1 MKLTSSNRSRAGRTG
16 YPAGLRSGR
25 AFTLIELLA
34 VIVIIS
40 ILAGLAGPIISR
52 LGSGD
57 KMSAGGR
64 QLLDDLALARSKAM
78 ATRSTVYVVFLPPYL
93 GNSPSAI
100 SPLIPG
106 IDTSYYTNN
115 QDRIVVTNLAAKT
128 YSGYALFSERSVGDQ
143 PGAYSPQY
151 LTEWKELPPGVSIH
165 PEQFLGSPTRTNYVY
180 GDYVQPFSYRSFPFP
195 HAESGVSFTMPY
207 LAFNA
212 RGQLVTG
219 ANFIV
224 QVAEARLSRA
234 RDSANPDQIVL
245 GPSVV
250 TPMAPNAVFMEWE
263 TNGIAQ
269 GINYTNL
276 TIYAHEIEINWL
288 TGRGKFYQPEI
299 Q

>member
-1 MKLTSSNRSRAGRTG
+1 MKLTSRNRSRAGGTG

-40 ILAGLAGPIISR
+40 ILASLAGPIIAR

-78 ATRSTVYVVFLPPYL
+78 ATRSTVYVVFLPPNL
-93 GNSPSAI
+93 SAI
-100 SPLIPG
+100 
-106 IDTSYYTNN
+106 DTTVYTNN
-115 QDRIVVTNLAAKT
+115 QDRIVITNLSAKT

-143 PGAYSPQY
+143 PGTYSPQY
-151 LTEWKELPPGVSIH
+151 LTPWKELPPGVSIH
-165 PEQFLGSPTRTNYVY
+165 PEQFFGAPTRTNYVY
-180 GDYVQPFSYRSFPFP
+180 GDYVQPFSYRLFPFP
-195 HAESGVSFTMPY
+195 NQDSQWNFNMPY
-207 LAFNA
+207 LAFNP

-219 ANFIV
+219 VNFKV
-224 QVAEARLSRA
+224 QVAEARLSRS
-234 RDSANPDQIVL
+234 RDTTDPDQIVL
-245 GPSVV
+245 GPSAV

-263 TNGIAQ
+263 TNGIAH
-269 GINYTNL
+269 GVNYTDV

-288 TGRGKFYQPEI
+288 TGRGKFLQPEI

>member
-1 MKLTSSNRSRAGRTG
+1 MKLTSRNRSRAGGTG

-40 ILAGLAGPIISR
+40 ILASLAGPIIAR

-78 ATRSTVYVVFLPPYL
+78 ATRSTVYVVFLPPNL
-93 GNSPSAI
+93 SAI
-100 SPLIPG
+100 
-106 IDTSYYTNN
+106 DTTVYTNN
-115 QDRIVVTNLAAKT
+115 QDRIVITNLSAKT

-143 PGAYSPQY
+143 PGTYSPQY
-151 LTEWKELPPGVSIH
+151 LTPWKELPPGVSIH
-165 PEQFLGSPTRTNYVY
+165 PEQFFGAPTRTNYVY
-180 GDYVQPFSYRSFPFP
+180 GDYVQPFSYRLFPFP
-195 HAESGVSFTMPY
+195 NQDSQWNFNMPY
-207 LAFNA
+207 LAFNP

-219 ANFIV
+219 VNFKV
-224 QVAEARLSRA
+224 QVAEARLSRS
-234 RDSANPDQIVL
+234 RDTTDPDQIVL
-245 GPSVV
+245 GPSAV

-269 GINYTNL
+269 GVNYTNV

-288 TGRGKFYQPEI
+288 TGRGKFLQPEI

>member
-1 MKLTSSNRSRAGRTG
+1 MKLTSCNRSRAGRTG

-34 VIVIIS
+34 VIVIIA
-40 ILAGLAGPIISR
+40 ILASLAGPIIAK

-64 QLLDDLALARSKAM
+64 QLLDDLNLARSKAM
-78 ATRSTVYVVFLPPYL
+78 ATRSTVYVVFLPPNL
-93 GNSPSAI
+93 ST
-100 SPLIPG
+100 
-106 IDTSYYTNN
+106 IDTSYYTNI
-115 QDRIVVTNLAAKT
+115 QDRIVVTNLSAKT

-143 PGAYSPQY
+143 PGTYSPQY
-151 LTEWKELPPGVSIH
+151 LTPWKELPPGVSIH
-165 PEQFLGSPTRTNYVY
+165 KEQFLGTPGKTNYVY
-180 GDYVQPFSYRSFPFP
+180 GDYVQPFSYRAFPFP
-195 HAESGVSFTMPY
+195 KPDSGVSFTMPY
-207 LAFNA
+207 LAFNP
-212 RGQLVTG
+212 RGQLVSG

-234 RDSANPDQIVL
+234 RDTTDPDQIVL

-250 TPMAPNAVFMEWE
+250 TPLAPNAVYMEWE
-263 TNGIAQ
+263 TNGIAL
-269 GINYTNL
+269 GVNLTNV

-288 TGRGKFYQPEI
+288 TGRSKFLQPEI

>member
-1 MKLTSSNRSRAGRTG
+1 MKLTSRNRSRAGRTG

-40 ILAGLAGPIISR
+40 ILASLAGPIIAR

-78 ATRSTVYVVFLPPYL
+78 ATRSTVYVVFLPPNL
-93 GNSPSAI
+93 SAI
-100 SPLIPG
+100 
-106 IDTSYYTNN
+106 DTTVYTNN
-115 QDRIVVTNLAAKT
+115 QDRIVITNLSAKT

-143 PGAYSPQY
+143 PGTYSPQY
-151 LTEWKELPPGVSIH
+151 LTPWKELPPGVVIH
-165 PEQFLGSPTRTNYVY
+165 PEQFFGAPTRTNYVY
-180 GDYVQPFSYRSFPFP
+180 GDYVQPFSYRLFPFP
-195 HAESGVSFTMPY
+195 NQDSQWNFNMPY
-207 LAFNA
+207 LAFNP

-219 ANFIV
+219 VNFKV
-224 QVAEARLSRA
+224 QVAEARLSRS
-234 RDSANPDQIVL
+234 RDTTDPDQIVL
-245 GPSVV
+245 GPSAV

-269 GINYTNL
+269 GVNYTNV

-288 TGRGKFYQPEI
+288 TGRGKFLQPEI

>member
-1 MKLTSSNRSRAGRTG
+1 MNLTNSNRSRTGSTG
-16 YPAGLRSGR
+16 YPAGHRSGR

-40 ILAGLAGPIISR
+40 ILAALTGPIISR
-52 LGSGD
+52 MGTGD

-64 QLLDDLALARSKAM
+64 QLLDDLALARTKAM

-93 GNSPSAI
+93 GNSPAATF
-100 SPLIPG
+100 PQVPG
-106 IDTSYYTNN
+106 IDTTFYTNY
-115 QDRIVVTNLAAKT
+115 QDRIVVTNLSAKT

-143 PGAYSPQY
+143 PGAYSPKY
-151 LTEWKELPPGVSIH
+151 LTGWKEMPPGVSIH

-180 GDYVQPFSYRSFPFP
+180 GDYVQPFSYRDFPFP
-195 HAESGVSFTMPY
+195 HGESGVSFNMPY

-219 ANFIV
+219 ANFYV

-234 RDSANPDQIVL
+234 HDQDNPDLVAL

-250 TPMAPNAVFMEWE
+250 TPLAPNAVYQEWE

-269 GINYTNL
+269 GVNYTNV

-288 TGRGKFYQPEI
+288 TGRGKFLQPEI

>member
-40 ILAGLAGPIISR
+40 ILASLAGPIIAR

-78 ATRSTVYVVFLPPYL
+78 ATRSTVYVVFLPPNL
-93 GNSPSAI
+93 STINT
-100 SPLIPG
+100 LL
-106 IDTSYYTNN
+106 YTNN
-115 QDRIVVTNLAAKT
+115 QDRIVVTNLSAKT
-128 YSGYALFSERSVGDQ
+128 YSGYALYSERSVGDQ
-143 PGAYSPQY
+143 PGTYSPQY
-151 LTEWKELPPGVSIH
+151 LTPWKELPPGVSIH
-165 PEQFLGSPTRTNYVY
+165 PEQFLGAPTKTNYVY
-180 GDYVQPFSYRSFPFP
+180 GDYVQPFSYRKFPFP
-195 HAESGVSFTMPY
+195 NPDTGVNPLDWPVMPY
-207 LAFNA
+207 IAFNP

-224 QVAEARLSRA
+224 QVAEARLSRS
-234 RDSANPDQIVL
+234 RDTTDPDQIVL
-245 GPSVV
+245 GPSAV

-269 GINYTNL
+269 GVNYTNV

-288 TGRGKFYQPEI
+288 TGRGKFLQPEI